1 LVQTAAKM
9 IIGAFRVDCGAHV
22 FGQIL
27 NKSQPL
33 FLSGQALQSD
43 EVKNYHPD
51 SSVHVDSEVLPN
63 SQQSAVG

>member
-1 LVQTAAKM
+1 MVQTAAKM

-33 FLSGQALQSD
+33 LLSEKALQYD
-43 EVKNYHPD
+43 ELKNYRPD
-51 SSVHVDSEVLPN
+51 SSVQVDSEELPN